1 MSNYSSTVDTL
12 AHRVKVIAFR
22 AVAAIALALAFAT
35 APAAAFA
42 VDAAGAGD
50 QGSPC
55 VPTQEQVESYRA
67 DGSLDERAQVAE
79 RLGHAQLSADLTQQA
94 LARQAAALGQG
105 ADVFSLRS
113 VVPSTWKSGM
123 ATVGAGHVLALR
135 VSFPDYSFADDDTL
149 EALDVL
155 INGGGSGTYQA
166 ACLAK
171 SMFEEEQGEGKMT
184 IEVIDS
190 KTYTYIYGHIV
201 VKAAEMREQGESF
214 DAIVSVVKS
223 RLNRVEAYLG
233 VYSLKF
239 LKKSGRISGGAA
251 FVGEALGLKPISHVY
266 DGAVKVC
273 DKVRGEK
280 ALVAGMSKKVSARV
294 VQPDKQTAILLYGD
308 VPAERLDEMEK
319 RLRTE
324 IGFRDVERVVI
335 GPSVLTNTGPLA
347 MAVAYYGTPRD

>member
-1 MSNYSSTVDTL
+1 MEKIHILTDSSSDIPHELVE
-12 AHRVKVIAFR
+12 AHGIEIVPIMLTHEGRSFREYYDITSAEYCRLLETSSEIPGTDMNKTKV
-22 AVAAIALALAFAT
+22 LL
-35 APAAAFA
+35 
-42 VDAAGAGD
+42 
-50 QGSPC
+50 
-55 VPTQEQVESYRA
+55 ESYNRA
-67 DGSLDERAQVAE
+67 FERGCTH
-79 RLGHAQLSADLTQQA
+79 L
-94 LARQAAALGQG
+94 LA
-105 ADVFSLRS
+105 
-113 VVPSTWKSGM
+113 
-123 ATVGAGHVLALR
+123 
-135 VSFPDYSFADDDTL
+135 
-149 EALDVL
+149 VL

-294 VQPDKQTAILLYGD
+294 VQPDKQTAILK
-308 VPAERLDEMEK
+308 AEAQKEATIREAEGKAEAIMKVQQANADGIRFLKEAGADEAVLTMKSLEAFAK
-319 RLRTE
+319 AADGKATKIIIPSEIQSIAGLVKSVTE
-324 IGFRDVERVVI
+324 IGADDKKEEK
-335 GPSVLTNTGPLA
+335 
-347 MAVAYYGTPRD
+347 

>member
-1 MSNYSSTVDTL
+1 MEKIHILTDSSSDIPHDLVEAHGIEIVPIMLTHEGRSFREYYDITSEDYCKLLETSSEIPGTAMTTPTVFL
-12 AHRVKVIAFR
+12 
-22 AVAAIALALAFAT
+22 
-35 APAAAFA
+35 
-42 VDAAGAGD
+42 
-50 QGSPC
+50 
-55 VPTQEQVESYRA
+55 ESYNRA
-67 DGSLDERAQVAE
+67 FERGCTH
-79 RLGHAQLSADLTQQA
+79 L
-94 LARQAAALGQG
+94 LA
-105 ADVFSLRS
+105 
-113 VVPSTWKSGM
+113 
-123 ATVGAGHVLALR
+123 
-135 VSFPDYSFADDDTL
+135 
-149 EALDVL
+149 VL

-190 KTYTYIYGHIV
+190 KTYTYIYGHIAKGRGHRKTYTIFGLSV

-324 IGFRDVERVVI
+324 IGFRDVERVAI